1 MIRQCAF
8 EGDRK
13 LLKGGL
19 HCHTTRS
26 DGWCDPEDVMAKHKE
41 NGYLVEEQ
49 TAEAFA
55 EGIHWALTEGQKK
68 DRMLLRKSVEE
79 HFSEEAVTRQFLD
92 LYNR

>member
-1 MIRQCAF
+1 MMQVFHIIC
-8 EGDRK
+8 K
-13 LLKGGL
+13 LDLGGSE
-19 HCHTTRS
+19 R
-26 DGWCDPEDVMAKHKE
+26 VAINIAKHKE

-68 DRMLLRKSVEE
+68 DRRLLRKSVEK